1 MYPSRTILAI
11 FVFLIVGDAFR
22 TKSSRTTEVLAEA
35 GLVKAKCTQTL
46 KVSQALA
53 HKVAVDAEEIYGN
66 AREMVKKVERVMSQ
80 AADEGGP
87 QYDVPQAEVE
97 NARKWFDECA
107 EGALDYVK
115 KTDEI
120 SNNEGQRTGELGDI
134 QEARASVVWY
144 SYDHVVFDNPL
155 LDEAA
160 HLKIWQKLLNLS
172 KEKKEFEGRPPH
184 GNSRLKFACDGGKAH
199 VLQTWQH
206 AQTI

>member
-53 HKVAVDAEEIYGN
+53 HKVAVDAEEIYDN
-66 AREMVKKVERVMSQ
+66 ARAMVKKVERVMSQ

-97 NARKWFDECA
+97 
-107 EGALDYVK
+107 
-115 KTDEI
+115 
-120 SNNEGQRTGELGDI
+120 
-134 QEARASVVWY
+134 
-144 SYDHVVFDNPL
+144 
-155 LDEAA
+155 
-160 HLKIWQKLLNLS
+160 
-172 KEKKEFEGRPPH
+172 
-184 GNSRLKFACDGGKAH
+184 
-199 VLQTWQH
+199 
-206 AQTI
+206 